1 MLPKFAS
8 PPGGLGAQR
17 YEKAVTA
24 QGSGRNFYAAARVTP
39 KVVVMPTKL
48 RFFPTPLAYLYLM
61 LQPILFALLLLAAF
75 GLFAWQVSKIRANIL
90 VGRERDMS
98 GHPAERFR
106 KTLLVAFGQQ
116 KMFKRLTPAFLH
128 LIVYV
133 GFLVI
138 NVEVLEIVVD
148 GLFGTHRFL
157 SLLGPVYDGLMAVNE
172 VLGALV
178 IIAVAAFWWRRNRAQ
193 PVRRFIGVE
202 LRAWPKLDANIILY
216 VEVVLMV
223 ALFTMNTADLKL
235 HALRG
240 LDLPGSFPIS
250 GLLVGLIPNNVGT
263 LHLLERVGWWAHI
276 TGILL
281 FLNYLPSSKHFHII
295 LAFPNVW
302 YSRLIPQGQ
311 FSNVE
316 SITHEVK
323 AMMDPTY
330 EVPTPPVGPDGS
342 ALAPTPFGAKDVEDL
357 PWTAI
362 MGAYSCTECGRCTSV
377 CPANLTG
384 KLLSPRKII
393 MDTRDRV
400 EEKHQSPLI
409 FHPNRYGE
417 EAKHEPVTD
426 LMATTLL
433 RGKVTPEELWACT
446 TCNAC
451 VESCPVNI
459 NPLESII
466 EMRRFLVLEESAAP
480 NALNVMFS
488 NIENNGAPWA
498 FSPSDRLNWADELF
512 VAEKV
517 TA

>member
-1 MLPKFAS
+1 ML
-8 PPGGLGAQR
+8 G
-17 YEKAVTA
+17 
-24 QGSGRNFYAAARVTP
+24 
-39 KVVVMPTKL
+39 MPTIL
-48 RFFPTPLAYLYLM
+48 RPQTFPPYLYRM
-61 LQPILFALLLLAAF
+61 LQPILFALLLVAAF
-75 GLFAWQVSKIRANIL
+75 GFFAWQVRKIRANIL
-90 VGRERDMS
+90 VGRDRDMS
-98 GHPAERFR
+98 GNAAERFQ

-116 KMFKRLTPAFLH
+116 KMFKRMTPALLH
-128 LIVYV
+128 LVVYV

-138 NVEVLEIVVD
+138 NIEVLEIVVD

-157 SLLGPVYDGLMAVNE
+157 SFLGPVYSGLMATNE
-172 VLGALV
+172 TLGALV
-178 IIAVAAFWWRRNRAQ
+178 IIAVAAFWWRRNRQA
-193 PVRRFIGVE
+193 PVKRFTGVE

-216 VEVVLMV
+216 VEVILMA
-223 ALFTMNTADLKL
+223 ALFTMNSADLKL
-235 HALRG
+235 HQLRG
-240 LDLPGSFPIS
+240 ETLPGAFPIS
-250 GLLVGLIPNNVGT
+250 GLLTGLFPSNEAT

-302 YSRLIPQGQ
+302 YSRLVPQGQ

-316 SITHEVK
+316 SITNEVR
-323 AMMDPTY
+323 AMMDPSFV
-330 EVPTPPVGPDGS
+330 VPPAPTAPDGS

-357 PWTAI
+357 PWTTLLN
-362 MGAYSCTECGRCTSV
+362 AYSCTECGRCTSV

-393 MDTRDRV
+393 MDTRDRM
-400 EEKHQSPLI
+400 EEKYNSPLI
-409 FHPNRYGE
+409 FRPNVYGA

-426 LMATTLL
+426 LMEATLL

-480 NALNVMFS
+480 NSLNVMFS

-498 FSPSDRLNWADELF
+498 FSPSDRFNWADELF
-512 VAEKV
+512 AAEKSGQPAV
-517 TA
+517 A

>member
-1 MLPKFAS
+1 MLEHLIF
-8 PPGGLGAQR
+8 
-17 YEKAVTA
+17 
-24 QGSGRNFYAAARVTP
+24 
-39 KVVVMPTKL
+39 
-48 RFFPTPLAYLYLM
+48 
-61 LQPILFALLLLAAF
+61 LLLLVAAF
-75 GLFAWQVSKIRANIL
+75 GFFAWQVRKIRANVL

-98 GHPAERFR
+98 GNAAERFQ
-106 KTLLVAFGQQ
+106 KTVLVAFGQQ
-116 KMFKRLTPAFLH
+116 KMFKRLTPALLH

-138 NVEVLEIVVD
+138 NIEVLEIVVD

-157 SLLGPVYDGLMAVNE
+157 SFLGPVYSVLMATNE

-178 IIAVAAFWWRRNRAQ
+178 IVAVVAFWWRRNRKPPLQ
-193 PVRRFIGVE
+193 RFTGPE
-202 LRAWPKLDANIILY
+202 LRAWPKMDANIILY
-216 VEVVLMV
+216 VEVILMA
-223 ALFTMNTADLKL
+223 ALFTMNTSDLRL
-235 HALRG
+235 HQMRG
-240 LDLPGSFPIS
+240 ETLPGAYPIS
-250 GLLVGLIPNNVGT
+250 SLLTGLMPTTEAG
-263 LHLLERVGWWAHI
+263 LHLLERIGWWAHI

-295 LAFPNVW
+295 MAFPNVW
-302 YSRLIPQGQ
+302 YSRLVPQGQ

-323 AMMDPTY
+323 AMMDPSY
-330 EVPTPPVGPDGS
+330 VVPPAPTAADGS
-342 ALAPTPFGAKDVEDL
+342 ALPPASFGAKDVDDL
-357 PWTAI
+357 PWTNLLN
-362 MGAYSCTECGRCTSV
+362 AYSCTECGRCTSV

-393 MDTRDRV
+393 MDTRDRM
-400 EEKHQSPLI
+400 EEKYNSPLI
-409 FHPNRYGE
+409 FRPNVYGS
-417 EAKHEPVTD
+417 EARHEPITD
-426 LMATTLL
+426 LSNATLL

-480 NALNVMFS
+480 NSLNVMFS

-498 FSPSDRLNWADELF
+498 FSPSDRFNWADELF
-512 VAEKV
+512 VAEKSV
-517 TA
+517 APVLA

>member
-1 MLPKFAS
+1 MQNDKPKLFGIPTTFGPKSAA
-8 PPGGLGAQR
+8 GL
-17 YEKAVTA
+17 T
-24 QGSGRNFYAAARVTP
+24 FTP
-39 KVVVMPTKL
+39 
-48 RFFPTPLAYLYLM
+48 M
-61 LQPILFALLLLAAF
+61 LQPLLFALLLVAAF
-75 GLFAWQVSKIRANIL
+75 GLFAWQVQKIRANIL
-90 VGRERDMS
+90 VGRNRDMS
-98 GHPAERFR
+98 GHAAERFR
-106 KTLLVAFGQQ
+106 KTLLVAFGQS
-116 KMFKRLTPAFLH
+116 KMFKRVTPAVLH

-157 SLLGPVYDGLMAVNE
+157 QFLGPLYDALMATNE

-178 IIAVAAFWWRRNRAQ
+178 IIAVAAFWWRRNRKP
-193 PVRRFIGVE
+193 PVRRFTGPE
-202 LRAWPKLDANIILY
+202 LRMWPRLDANIILY
-216 VEVVLMV
+216 IEVVLMA
-223 ALFTMNTADLKL
+223 ALFTMNSADLKL

-240 LDLPGSFPIS
+240 ENLPGTFPIS
-250 GLLVGLIPNNVGT
+250 NMLTGLLPANEGA
-263 LHLLERVGWWAHI
+263 LHLLERIGWWAHI
-276 TGILL
+276 VGILL

-295 LAFPNVW
+295 MAFPNVW
-302 YSRLIPQGQ
+302 YSRLVPQGQ

-323 AMMDPTY
+323 AMMDPSY
-330 EVPTPPVGPDGS
+330 VVPPAPTAPDGS
-342 ALAPTPFGAKDVEDL
+342 ALAPTPFGAKDVDDL
-357 PWTAI
+357 PWTSLLN
-362 MGAYSCTECGRCTSV
+362 AYSCTECGRCTSV

-400 EEKHQSPLI
+400 EEKYNSPLI
-409 FHPNRYGE
+409 FQPNVYGP

-426 LMATTLL
+426 LANATLL

-480 NALNVMFS
+480 NSLNVMFS

-498 FSPSDRLNWADELF
+498 FSPSDRFNWADDLYIN
-512 VAEKV
+512 EKV
-517 TA
+517 LA